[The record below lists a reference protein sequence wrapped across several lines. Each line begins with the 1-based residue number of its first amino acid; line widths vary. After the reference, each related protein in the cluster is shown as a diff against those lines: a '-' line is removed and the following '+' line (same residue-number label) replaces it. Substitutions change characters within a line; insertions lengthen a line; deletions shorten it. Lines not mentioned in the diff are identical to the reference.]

1 MKENDFIKAKII
13 SIGDELL
20 LGQVVNTNASWLG
33 EQLNVNGFKIMS
45 VLTVG
50 DEEKDIIDAL
60 VACSDADIVIMT
72 GGLGP
77 TTDDITKPTLCK
89 FFDTEMELNEDALR
103 NVRQIFNLRN
113 YPMSERNMQ
122 QAYIPKACTY
132 IPNPYGTA
140 PCMWFEKNKIVY
152 ISMPGVPFEMKSVF
166 KTEILP
172 MLKKHFKPTHYGCR
186 IIMTTGVGESFL
198 ADKIKDWEDAL
209 PDFMSL
215 AYLSQYGMV
224 CLRLDARHHDEK
236 FLQENLDN
244 QIEKLKLIIAKH
256 IFSYADEPI
265 SKVIIDILKSR
276 KQTLSSAESCTGG
289 TIAKMI
295 TSIPGCSA
303 IYKGTV
309 VSYST
314 EVKENVL
321 GISQET
327 IDKYTVVSREVVEQM
342 AIGVRKLL
350 NTNFAI
356 ATTGIAGPDGGT
368 EKNPVGTV
376 WIAVATPKGVLSKH
390 YNFGKNRNNNI
401 QRASITAF
409 EMLRQWLMNN
419 PTK

>member
-20 LGQVVNTNASWLG
+20 LGQVVNTNASWIG
-33 EQLNVNGFKIMS
+33 EQLNVNGFEVVS

-50 DEEKDIIDAL
+50 DGEKDIIDAL
-60 VACSDADIVIMT
+60 TACSDADIVIMT

-77 TTDDITKPTLCK
+77 TTDDITKSTLCK
-89 FFDTEMELNEDALR
+89 FFDTEMELNEDALN
-103 NVRQIFNLRN
+103 NVKQIFKLRN
-113 YPMSERNMQ
+113 YPMTENNRQ

-140 PCMWFEKNKIVY
+140 PCMWFEKNKTVY

-166 KTEILP
+166 KTEILSL
-172 MLKKHFKPTHYGCR
+172 LKRHFKPTPYGR
-186 IIMTTGVGESFL
+186 RVIMTTGIGESFL
-198 ADKIKDWEDAL
+198 ANKIKDWEDAL

-215 AYLSQYGMV
+215 AYLPQFGIV
-224 CLRLDARHHDEK
+224 CLRLDARHPDEK
-236 FLQENLDN
+236 FLQESLDN
-244 QIEKLKLIIAKH
+244 QVEKLKSIIAEY
-256 IFSYADEPI
+256 IFGYDNEPI

-276 KQTLSSAESCTGG
+276 RQTLSSAESCTGG
-289 TIAKMI
+289 AIAKMI

-321 GISQET
+321 GISQES

-342 AIGVRKLL
+342 ATGVRKLL
-350 NTNFAI
+350 NTDFAV

-368 EKNPVGTV
+368 EKNPVGTI
-376 WIAVATPKGVLSKH
+376 WIAVATPKEVLSKH
-390 YNFGKNRNNNI
+390 YNFGKDRDNNI

-409 EMLRQWLMNN
+409 EMLRQWLINN
-419 PTK
+419 PLK